1 MMVTNPASGL
11 VGPELMVM
19 ERQFGCNFTH
29 AQSIA
34 GLASSLKLGPVA
46 GPGEAFAPPATAPHW
61 TFAENPGEDAPR
73 AFAEANTP
81 RVRMRHGREASR
93 DTTSMLLEKFVF
105 RMKQE
110 RDGTER
116 C

>member
-1 MMVTNPASGL
+1 
-11 VGPELMVM
+11 MVM

-29 AQSIA
+29 AQITA
-34 GLASSLKLGPVA
+34 GLANPLKPGPVA
-46 GPGEAFAPPATAPHW
+46 GQGEAFAPPATAPHW
-61 TFAENPGEDAPR
+61 TFAGNPGEDAPR

-81 RVRMRHGREASR
+81 RERERHGGEASR

-105 RMKQE
+105 RMTQE
-110 RDGTER
+110 RNGTER